1 MDHWRNQRR
10 NKKYLETNESTIIK
24 NLWDAAKAV
33 LEGRGR
39 FIAISKETREISN
52 KQPNFTT
59 EGTRKQTKLNVRRK
73 EIIRI
78 GADRKTKKF
87 KKSIELKRAGSL
99 KS

>member
-39 FIAISKETREISN
+39 FIAISQETREISN
-52 KQPNFTT
+52 KQPNLTSQA
-59 EGTRKQTKLNVRRK
+59 TRETN
-73 EIIRI
+73 RI
-78 GADRKTKKF
+78 QW
-87 KKSIELKRAGSL
+87 
-99 KS
+99 